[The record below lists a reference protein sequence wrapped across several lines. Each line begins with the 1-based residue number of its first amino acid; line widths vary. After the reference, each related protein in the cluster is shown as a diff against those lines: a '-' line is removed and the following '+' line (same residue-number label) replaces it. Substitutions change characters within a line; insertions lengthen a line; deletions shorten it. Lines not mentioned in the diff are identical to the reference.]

1 MFLPTC
7 VLLLLEIHKEAI
19 NLVDVNDLN
28 YWKGNALA
36 LEAYFNFC
44 LLAINTHYVNE
55 KVLILM

>member
-1 MFLPTC
+1 LPTC

-28 YWKGNALA
+28 YWKGNTLA
-36 LEAYFNFC
+36 LEAYFTFC

-55 KVLILM
+55 KVLILL